1 MMRRRFP
8 IPTRKAPPRYEYAP
22 PPRRRVRQNAGA
34 LVGMVVL
41 AVVVGMVLLAPWLA
55 PYDPLVMDPPAQLQ
69 PPSRVHWAGT
79 DLFGR
84 DLFSRLL
91 FGGRTSLLVGGVAVL
106 IASLPGMLLGLL
118 AGYHGRRVDGLIM
131 AIMDV
136 VLAFPSILLAMLIV
150 SVTGRGL
157 WNVMLAVG
165 LASVPAY
172 TRLVR
177 GQVLVVRKR
186 PYVRAAITVGCSTA
200 RVIFRHILPNVLS
213 SLVVMATLNVG
224 WAILNASALS
234 FLGMG
239 VQPPWPEWGAM
250 LKEGREFLRQAPW
263 LTVFPGLALALVVLA
278 INLVGDGL
286 RDTLDPRLAYRP
298 RPRRR

>member
-1 MMRRRFP
+1 MTSRFP

-22 PPRRRVRQNAGA
+22 PPRRRVRHNTGA
-34 LVGMVVL
+34 LVGL
-41 AVVVGMVLLAPWLA
+41 IILVVVGGAVLLAPWLA
-55 PYDPLVMDPPAQLQ
+55 PYDPLAMDPPAQLQ
-69 PPSRVHWAGT
+69 PPSTMHWAGT

-91 FGGRTSLLVGGVAVL
+91 FGGRTSLLVGIVAVL
-106 IASLPGMLLGLL
+106 MALLPGTLLGLL

-131 AIMDV
+131 AFMDV
-136 VLAFPSILLAMLIV
+136 MLAFPSVLLAMLIV
-150 SVTGRGL
+150 SITGRGL
-157 WNVMLAVG
+157 SNVMIAVG
-165 LASVPAY
+165 VASIPGY

-177 GQVLVVRKR
+177 GQVLAVRKQ

-200 RVIFRHILPNVLS
+200 RVVFRHILPNVLS

-234 FLGMG
+234 FLGLG
-239 VQPPWPEWGAM
+239 VQPPWPEWGTM
-250 LKEGREFLRQAPW
+250 LREGREFLREAPW
-263 LTVFPGLALALVVLA
+263 IATFPGLALSLVVVA
-278 INLVGDGL
+278 INLLGDGL
-286 RDTLDPRLAYRP
+286 RDVLDPRLAYQQ